1 MMKSINRRAFLRAS
15 GVALA
20 LPVLDIMGPAFAQSA
35 LPTRRMINIC
45 CTLGLYRDSWMPK
58 TAGRD
63 YQTSEY
69 LSLIDRHR
77 DSYTIFSGFSHEEQ
91 TGRQAHNS
99 EITWLTSARH
109 PGMDGFQNTISIDQL
124 VADHLGYATRFPSIV
139 LGTLTP
145 QSQSYDKNGVMI
157 PAETSPAAV
166 FKKMFIQ
173 GTPEEV
179 EKESQRIND
188 GGSILDNLKAQAKTL
203 QSNGSSEDRRKLE
216 AYFQAV
222 RAAELELSKVRDW
235 MDKPKPSVTA
245 VPPVDSSDSA
255 DILGRIDLWLELM
268 PLILATDSSRV
279 ISLMIQDHGVVPK
292 LPGITADQHNLS
304 HHGQDPGKIK
314 LLRKVETDIINRVGT
329 LLDTLTTQEESGDS
343 LLDQTQILFGS
354 NLGNANSHNAENL
367 PILVAGGGFNHGEHV
382 VQDEDHNSP
391 LCNLYVS
398 LVQRMGVDTEGFG
411 QSTQAL
417 SWS

>member
-1 MMKSINRRAFLRAS
+1 MKTINRRSFLRGT
-15 GVALA
+15 GVVLA
-20 LPVLDIMGPAFAQSA
+20 LPLLDIMGPQFANASS
-35 LPTRRMINIC
+35 PTRRMINIC

-58 TAGRD
+58 DLGRN
-63 YQTSEY
+63 YTPSEY
-69 LSLIDRHR
+69 LSIIDRHR
-77 DSYTIFSGFSHEEQ
+77 EKYTIFSGLSHEEQ

-109 PGMDGFQNTISIDQL
+109 PGMDGFQNSISLDQT
-124 VADHLGYATRFPSIV
+124 VADHLGYVTRYPSIV

-157 PAETSPAAV
+157 PAQTSPAEV
-166 FKKMFIQ
+166 FKQMFIQ

-188 GGSILDNLKAQAKTL
+188 GGSILDNLKTQARTL
-203 QSNGSSEDRRKLE
+203 QNSGSSEDRQKLE
-216 AYFQAV
+216 AYFEAV
-222 RAAELELSKVRDW
+222 RAAEIELSKVRDW
-235 MDKPKPSVTA
+235 MDRPKPGVDS
-245 VPPVDSSDSA
+245 VPPVDNADPA

-304 HHGQDPGKIK
+304 HHGQDPGKIAQLRQLETEIVK
-314 LLRKVETDIINRVGT
+314 RFGLLMDS
-329 LLDTLTTQEESGDS
+329 LDSQKENDSS

-367 PILVAGGGFNHGEHV
+367 PILVAGGDFAHGSHIAH
-382 VQDEDHNSP
+382 DEKHNAP
-391 LCNLYVS
+391 LCNLYLS
-398 LVQRMGVDTEGFG
+398 LIQQMGVETDQFG
-411 QSTQAL
+411 QSTSTL
-417 SWS
+417 NWG

>member
-1 MMKSINRRAFLRAS
+1 MKTINRRSFLRGT
-15 GVALA
+15 GVVLA
-20 LPVLDIMGPAFAQSA
+20 LPLLDIMGPQFANASS
-35 LPTRRMINIC
+35 PTRRMINIC

-58 TAGRD
+58 DLGRN
-63 YQTSEY
+63 YTPSEY
-69 LSLIDRHR
+69 LSIIDRHR
-77 DSYTIFSGFSHEEQ
+77 EKYTIFSGLSHEEQ

-109 PGMDGFQNTISIDQL
+109 PGMDGFQNSISLDQI
-124 VADHLGYATRFPSIV
+124 VADHLGYVTRYPSVV

-157 PAETSPAAV
+157 PAQTSPAEV
-166 FKKMFIQ
+166 FKQMFIQ

-188 GGSILDNLKAQAKTL
+188 GGSILDNLKTQARTL
-203 QSNGSSEDRRKLE
+203 QNSGSSEDRQKLE
-216 AYFQAV
+216 AYFEAV
-222 RAAELELSKVRDW
+222 RAAEIELSKVRDW
-235 MDKPKPSVTA
+235 MDRPKPGVDS
-245 VPPVDSSDSA
+245 VPPVDNADPA

-279 ISLMIQDHGVVPK
+279 VSLMIQDHGVVPK

-304 HHGQDPGKIK
+304 HHGQDPGKIAQ
-314 LLRKVETDIINRVGT
+314 LRQLETEIVKRFGSLMDS
-329 LLDTLTTQEESGDS
+329 LDGQKEHDSS

-367 PILVAGGGFNHGEHV
+367 PILVAGGDFAHGSHIAH
-382 VQDEDHNSP
+382 DEKHNAP
-391 LCNLYVS
+391 LCNLYLS
-398 LVQRMGVDTEGFG
+398 LIQRMGVETDQFG
-411 QSTQAL
+411 QSTSTL
-417 SWS
+417 NWG

>member
-1 MMKSINRRAFLRAS
+1 MKTINRRSFLRGT
-15 GVALA
+15 GVVLA
-20 LPVLDIMGPAFAQSA
+20 LPLLDIMGPQFANASS
-35 LPTRRMINIC
+35 PTRRMINIC

-58 TAGRD
+58 DLGRN
-63 YQTSEY
+63 YTPSEY
-69 LSLIDRHR
+69 LSIIDRHR
-77 DSYTIFSGFSHEEQ
+77 EKYTIFSGLSHEEQ

-109 PGMDGFQNTISIDQL
+109 PGMDGFQNSISLDQT
-124 VADHLGYATRFPSIV
+124 VADHLGYVTRYPSVV

-157 PAETSPAAV
+157 PAQTSPAEV
-166 FKKMFIQ
+166 FKQMFIQ

-188 GGSILDNLKAQAKTL
+188 GGSILDNLKTQARTL
-203 QSNGSSEDRRKLE
+203 QNSGSSEDRQKLE
-216 AYFQAV
+216 AYFEAV
-222 RAAELELSKVRDW
+222 RAAEIELSKVRDW
-235 MDKPKPSVTA
+235 MDRPKPGVDS
-245 VPPVDSSDSA
+245 VPPVDNAAPA

-304 HHGQDPGKIK
+304 HHGQDPGKIAQLRQLETEIVK
-314 LLRKVETDIINRVGT
+314 RFGLLMDS
-329 LLDTLTTQEESGDS
+329 LDSQKENDSS

-367 PILVAGGGFNHGEHV
+367 PILVAGGDFAHGSHIAH
-382 VQDEDHNSP
+382 DEKHNAP
-391 LCNLYVS
+391 LCNLYLS
-398 LVQRMGVDTEGFG
+398 LIQRMGVETDQFG
-411 QSTQAL
+411 QSTSTL
-417 SWS
+417 NWG

>member
-1 MMKSINRRAFLRAS
+1 MKTINRRSFLRGT
-15 GVALA
+15 GVVLA
-20 LPVLDIMGPAFAQSA
+20 LPLLDIMGPQFANASS
-35 LPTRRMINIC
+35 PTRRMINIC

-58 TAGRD
+58 DLGRN
-63 YQTSEY
+63 YTPSEY
-69 LSLIDRHR
+69 LSIIDRHR
-77 DSYTIFSGFSHEEQ
+77 EKYTIFSGLSHEEQ

-109 PGMDGFQNTISIDQL
+109 PGMDGFQNSISLDQT
-124 VADHLGYATRFPSIV
+124 VADHLGYVTRYPSVV

-157 PAETSPAAV
+157 PAQRSPAEV
-166 FKKMFIQ
+166 FKQMFIQ

-188 GGSILDNLKAQAKTL
+188 GGSILDNLKTQARTL
-203 QSNGSSEDRRKLE
+203 QNSGSSEDRQKLE
-216 AYFQAV
+216 AYFEAV
-222 RAAELELSKVRDW
+222 RAAEIELSKVRDW
-235 MDKPKPSVTA
+235 MDRPKPSVDS
-245 VPPVDSSDSA
+245 VPPVDSADPA

-279 ISLMIQDHGVVPK
+279 VSLMIQDHGVVPK

-304 HHGQDPGKIK
+304 HHGQDPGKIAQLRQLETEIVK
-314 LLRKVETDIINRVGT
+314 RFGLLMDS
-329 LLDTLTTQEESGDS
+329 LDGQKENDSS

-367 PILVAGGGFNHGEHV
+367 PILVAGGDFAHGSHIAH
-382 VQDEDHNSP
+382 DEKHNAP
-391 LCNLYVS
+391 LCNLYLS
-398 LVQRMGVDTEGFG
+398 LIQQMGVETDQFG
-411 QSTQAL
+411 QSTSTL
-417 SWS
+417 NWG

>member
-1 MMKSINRRAFLRAS
+1 MKTINRRSFLRGT
-15 GVALA
+15 GVVLA
-20 LPVLDIMGPAFAQSA
+20 LPLLDIMGPQFANASS
-35 LPTRRMINIC
+35 PTRRMINIC

-58 TAGRD
+58 DLGRN
-63 YQTSEY
+63 YTPSEY
-69 LSLIDRHR
+69 LSIIDRHR
-77 DSYTIFSGFSHEEQ
+77 EKYTIFSGLSHEEQ

-109 PGMDGFQNTISIDQL
+109 PGMDGFQNSISLDQI
-124 VADHLGYATRFPSIV
+124 VADHLGYVTRYPSVV

-157 PAETSPAAV
+157 PAQTSPAEV
-166 FKKMFIQ
+166 FKQMFIQ

-188 GGSILDNLKAQAKTL
+188 GGSILDNLKTQARTL
-203 QSNGSSEDRRKLE
+203 QNSGSSEDRQKLE
-216 AYFQAV
+216 AYFEAV
-222 RAAELELSKVRDW
+222 RAAEIELSKVRDW
-235 MDKPKPSVTA
+235 MDRPKPGVDS
-245 VPPVDSSDSA
+245 VPPVDNADPA

-279 ISLMIQDHGVVPK
+279 VSLMIQDHGVVPK

-304 HHGQDPGKIK
+304 HHGQDPGKIAQLRQLETEIVK
-314 LLRKVETDIINRVGT
+314 RFGLLMDS
-329 LLDTLTTQEESGDS
+329 LDGQKENDSS

-367 PILVAGGGFNHGEHV
+367 PILVAGGDFAHGSHIAH
-382 VQDEDHNSP
+382 DEKHNAP
-391 LCNLYVS
+391 LCNLYLS
-398 LVQRMGVDTEGFG
+398 LIQQMGVETDQFG
-411 QSTQAL
+411 QSTSTL
-417 SWS
+417 NWG

>member
-1 MMKSINRRAFLRAS
+1 MKTINRRSFLRGT
-15 GVALA
+15 GVVLA
-20 LPVLDIMGPAFAQSA
+20 LPLLDIMGPQFANASS
-35 LPTRRMINIC
+35 PTRRMINIC

-58 TAGRD
+58 DLGRN
-63 YQTSEY
+63 YTPSEY
-69 LSLIDRHR
+69 LSIIDRHR
-77 DSYTIFSGFSHEEQ
+77 EKYTIFSGLSHEEQ

-109 PGMDGFQNTISIDQL
+109 PGMDGFQNSISLDQT
-124 VADHLGYATRFPSIV
+124 VADHLGYVTRYPSVV

-157 PAETSPAAV
+157 PAQTSPAEV
-166 FKKMFIQ
+166 FKQMFIQ

-188 GGSILDNLKAQAKTL
+188 GGSILDNLKTQARTL
-203 QSNGSSEDRRKLE
+203 QNSGSSEDRQKLE
-216 AYFQAV
+216 AYFEAV
-222 RAAELELSKVRDW
+222 RAAEIELSKVRDW
-235 MDKPKPSVTA
+235 MDRPKPGVDS
-245 VPPVDSSDSA
+245 VPPVDNADPA

-279 ISLMIQDHGVVPK
+279 VSLMIQDHGVVPK

-304 HHGQDPGKIK
+304 HHGQDPGKIAQLRQLETEIVK
-314 LLRKVETDIINRVGT
+314 RFGLLMDS
-329 LLDTLTTQEESGDS
+329 LDGQKENDSS

-367 PILVAGGGFNHGEHV
+367 PILVAGGDFAHGSHIAH
-382 VQDEDHNSP
+382 DEKHNAP
-391 LCNLYVS
+391 LCNLYLS
-398 LVQRMGVDTEGFG
+398 LIQRMGVETDQFG
-411 QSTQAL
+411 QST
-417 SWS
+417 SKFNWG

>member
-1 MMKSINRRAFLRAS
+1 MKTINRRSFLRGT
-15 GVALA
+15 GVVLA
-20 LPVLDIMGPAFAQSA
+20 LPLLDIMGPQFANASA
-35 LPTRRMINIC
+35 PTRRMINIC

-58 TAGRD
+58 DLGRN
-63 YQTSEY
+63 YTPSEY
-69 LSLIDRHR
+69 LSIIDRHR
-77 DSYTIFSGFSHEEQ
+77 EKYTIFSGLSHEEQ

-109 PGMDGFQNTISIDQL
+109 PGMDGFQNSISLDQT
-124 VADHLGYATRFPSIV
+124 VADHLGYVTRYPSIV

-157 PAETSPAAV
+157 PAQTSPAEV
-166 FKKMFIQ
+166 FKQMFIQ

-188 GGSILDNLKAQAKTL
+188 GGSILDNLKTQARTL
-203 QSNGSSEDRRKLE
+203 QNSGSSEDRQKLE
-216 AYFQAV
+216 AYFEAV
-222 RAAELELSKVRDW
+222 RAAEIELSKVRDW
-235 MDKPKPSVTA
+235 MDRPKPGVDS
-245 VPPVDSSDSA
+245 VPPVDNADPA

-279 ISLMIQDHGVVPK
+279 VSLMIQDHGVVPK

-304 HHGQDPGKIK
+304 HHGQDPGKIAQLRQLETEIVK
-314 LLRKVETDIINRVGT
+314 RFGLLMDS
-329 LLDTLTTQEESGDS
+329 LDGQKENDSS

-367 PILVAGGGFNHGEHV
+367 PILVAGGDFAHGSHIAH
-382 VQDEDHNSP
+382 DEKHNAP
-391 LCNLYVS
+391 LCNLYLS
-398 LVQRMGVDTEGFG
+398 LIQRMGVETDQFG
-411 QSTQAL
+411 QSTSTL
-417 SWS
+417 NWG

>member
-1 MMKSINRRAFLRAS
+1 MKTINRRSFLRGT
-15 GVALA
+15 GVVLA
-20 LPVLDIMGPAFAQSA
+20 LPLLDIMGPQFANASS
-35 LPTRRMINIC
+35 PTRRMINIC

-58 TAGRD
+58 DLGRN
-63 YQTSEY
+63 YTPSEY
-69 LSLIDRHR
+69 LSIIDRHR
-77 DSYTIFSGFSHEEQ
+77 EKYTIFSGLSHEEQ

-109 PGMDGFQNTISIDQL
+109 PGMDGFQNSISLDQT
-124 VADHLGYATRFPSIV
+124 VADHLGYVTRYPSVV

-157 PAETSPAAV
+157 PAQTSPAEV
-166 FKKMFIQ
+166 FKQMFIQ

-188 GGSILDNLKAQAKTL
+188 GGSILDNLKTQARTL
-203 QSNGSSEDRRKLE
+203 QNSGSSEDRQKLE
-216 AYFQAV
+216 AYFEAV
-222 RAAELELSKVRDW
+222 RAAEIELSKVRDW
-235 MDKPKPSVTA
+235 MDRPKPGVDS
-245 VPPVDSSDSA
+245 VPPVDNADPA

-304 HHGQDPGKIK
+304 HHGQDPGKIAQLRQLETEIVK
-314 LLRKVETDIINRVGT
+314 RFGLLMDS
-329 LLDTLTTQEESGDS
+329 LDSQKENDSS

-367 PILVAGGGFNHGEHV
+367 PILVAGGDFAHGSHIAH
-382 VQDEDHNSP
+382 DEKHNAP
-391 LCNLYVS
+391 LCNLYLS
-398 LVQRMGVDTEGFG
+398 LIQRMGVETDQFG
-411 QSTQAL
+411 QSTSTL
-417 SWS
+417 NWG

>member
-1 MMKSINRRAFLRAS
+1 MKTINRRSFLRGT
-15 GVALA
+15 GVVLA
-20 LPVLDIMGPAFAQSA
+20 LPLLDIMGPQFANASS
-35 LPTRRMINIC
+35 PTRRMINIC

-58 TAGRD
+58 DLGRN
-63 YQTSEY
+63 YTPSEY
-69 LSLIDRHR
+69 LSIIDRHR
-77 DSYTIFSGFSHEEQ
+77 EKYTIFSGLSHEEQ

-109 PGMDGFQNTISIDQL
+109 PGMDGFQNSISLDQT
-124 VADHLGYATRFPSIV
+124 VADHLGYVTRYPSVV

-157 PAETSPAAV
+157 PAQTSPAEV
-166 FKKMFIQ
+166 FKQMFIQ

-188 GGSILDNLKAQAKTL
+188 GGSILDNLKTQARTL
-203 QSNGSSEDRRKLE
+203 QNSGSSEDRQKLE
-216 AYFQAV
+216 AYFEAV
-222 RAAELELSKVRDW
+222 RAAEIELSKVRDW
-235 MDKPKPSVTA
+235 MDRPKPSVDS
-245 VPPVDSSDSA
+245 VPPVDSADPA

-279 ISLMIQDHGVVPK
+279 VSLMIQDHGVVPK

-304 HHGQDPGKIK
+304 HHGQDPGKIAQLRQLETEIVK
-314 LLRKVETDIINRVGT
+314 RFGLLMDS
-329 LLDTLTTQEESGDS
+329 LDGQKENDSS

-367 PILVAGGGFNHGEHV
+367 PILVAGGDFAHGSHIAH
-382 VQDEDHNSP
+382 DEKHNAP
-391 LCNLYVS
+391 LCNLYLS
-398 LVQRMGVDTEGFG
+398 LIQQMGVETDQFG
-411 QSTQAL
+411 QSTSTL
-417 SWS
+417 NWG

>member
-1 MMKSINRRAFLRAS
+1 MKTINRRSFLRGT
-15 GVALA
+15 GVVLA
-20 LPVLDIMGPAFAQSA
+20 LPLLDIMGPQFANASS
-35 LPTRRMINIC
+35 PTRRMINIC

-58 TAGRD
+58 DLGRN
-63 YQTSEY
+63 YTTSEY
-69 LSLIDRHR
+69 LSIIDRHR
-77 DSYTIFSGFSHEEQ
+77 EKYTIFSGLSHEEQ

-109 PGMDGFQNTISIDQL
+109 PGMDGFQNSISLDQT
-124 VADHLGYATRFPSIV
+124 VADHLGYVTRYPSVV

-157 PAETSPAAV
+157 PAQTSPAEV
-166 FKKMFIQ
+166 FKQMFIQ

-188 GGSILDNLKAQAKTL
+188 GGSILDNLKTQARTL
-203 QSNGSSEDRRKLE
+203 QNSGSSEDRQKLE
-216 AYFQAV
+216 AYFEAV
-222 RAAELELSKVRDW
+222 RAAEIELSKVRDW
-235 MDKPKPSVTA
+235 MDRPKPSVDS
-245 VPPVDSSDSA
+245 VPPVDNADPA

-279 ISLMIQDHGVVPK
+279 VSLMLQDHGVVPK

-304 HHGQDPGKIK
+304 HHGQDPGKIAQLRQLETEIVK
-314 LLRKVETDIINRVGT
+314 RFGLLMDS
-329 LLDTLTTQEESGDS
+329 LDGQKENDSS

-367 PILVAGGGFNHGEHV
+367 PILVAGGDFAHGSHIAH
-382 VQDEDHNSP
+382 DEKHNAP
-391 LCNLYVS
+391 LCNLYLS
-398 LVQRMGVDTEGFG
+398 LIQRMGVETDQFG
-411 QSTQAL
+411 QSTSTL
-417 SWS
+417 NWG

>member
-1 MMKSINRRAFLRAS
+1 MKYIKRRSFLRAT

-20 LPVLDIMGPAFAQSA
+20 LPLLDIMGPRFAQASVS
-35 LPTRRMINIC
+35 TRRMINIC
-45 CTLGLYRDSWMPK
+45 CTLGLYRDSWMP
-58 TAGRD
+58 TDEGQD
-63 YQTSEY
+63 YAPSEY
-69 LSLIDRHR
+69 LAIIDRHR
-77 DSYTIFSGFSHEEQ
+77 KKYTIFSGLSHKEQ

-124 VADHLGYATRFPSIV
+124 VADQLGYVTRFPSVV

-157 PAETSPAAV
+157 PAQTSPAEV
-166 FKKMFIQ
+166 FKQMFIQ

-179 EKESQRIND
+179 AKQAQRIND
-188 GGSILDNLKAQAKTL
+188 GGSILDNLKSQTRLL
-203 QSNGSSEDRRKLE
+203 QSTGSNDDHHKLE

-222 RAAELELSKVRDW
+222 RAAELELGKVRDW
-235 MDKPKPSVTA
+235 MDRPKPTIETI
-245 VPPVDSSDSA
+245 PPVDSSDPA
-255 DILGRIDLWLELM
+255 DILGRIDLWLELI
-268 PLILATDSSRV
+268 PLIIATDSSRV
-279 ISLMIQDHGVVPK
+279 ISLMIQDHGVVPR
-292 LPGITADQHNLS
+292 LTGVTADQHNLS
-304 HHGQDPGKIK
+304 HHGQDPGKITQ
-314 LLRKVETDIINRVGT
+314 LRQVETEIITRLGS
-329 LLDTLTTQEESGDS
+329 LLDSLDRQQEDSES

-367 PILVAGGGFNHGEHV
+367 PILVAGGGFRHGSHVKHDEHV
-382 VQDEDHNSP
+382 NPP

-398 LVQRMGVDTEGFG
+398 LVQKMGVETERFG

>member
-1 MMKSINRRAFLRAS
+1 MKTINRRSFLRGT
-15 GVALA
+15 GVVLA
-20 LPVLDIMGPAFAQSA
+20 LPLLDIMGPQFANASS
-35 LPTRRMINIC
+35 PTRRMINIC

-58 TAGRD
+58 DLGRN
-63 YQTSEY
+63 YTPSEY
-69 LSLIDRHR
+69 LSIIDRHR
-77 DSYTIFSGFSHEEQ
+77 EKYTIFSGLSHEEQ

-109 PGMDGFQNTISIDQL
+109 PGMDGFQNSISLDQT
-124 VADHLGYATRFPSIV
+124 VADHLGYVTRYPSVV

-157 PAETSPAAV
+157 PAQTSPAEV
-166 FKKMFIQ
+166 FKQMFIQ

-188 GGSILDNLKAQAKTL
+188 GGSILDNLKTQARTL
-203 QSNGSSEDRRKLE
+203 QNSGSSEDRQKLE
-216 AYFQAV
+216 AYFEAV
-222 RAAELELSKVRDW
+222 RAAEIELSKVRDW
-235 MDKPKPSVTA
+235 MDRPKPGVDS
-245 VPPVDSSDSA
+245 VPPVDNADPA

-304 HHGQDPGKIK
+304 HHGQDPGKIAQLRQLETEIVK
-314 LLRKVETDIINRVGT
+314 RFGLLMDS
-329 LLDTLTTQEESGDS
+329 LDSQKENDSS

-367 PILVAGGGFNHGEHV
+367 PILVAGGDFAHGSHIAH
-382 VQDEDHNSP
+382 DEKHNAP
-391 LCNLYVS
+391 LCNLYLS
-398 LVQRMGVDTEGFG
+398 LIQQMGVETDRFG
-411 QSTQAL
+411 QSTSTL
-417 SWS
+417 NWG

>member
-1 MMKSINRRAFLRAS
+1 MKTINRRSFLRGT
-15 GVALA
+15 GVVLA
-20 LPVLDIMGPAFAQSA
+20 LPLLDIMGPQFANASS
-35 LPTRRMINIC
+35 PTRRMINIC

-58 TAGRD
+58 DLGRN
-63 YQTSEY
+63 YKPSEY
-69 LSLIDRHR
+69 LSIIDRHR
-77 DSYTIFSGFSHEEQ
+77 EKYTIFSGLSHEEQ

-109 PGMDGFQNTISIDQL
+109 PGMDGFQNSISLDQT
-124 VADHLGYATRFPSIV
+124 VADHLGYVTRYPSIV

-157 PAETSPAAV
+157 PAQTSPAEV
-166 FKKMFIQ
+166 FKQMFIQ

-188 GGSILDNLKAQAKTL
+188 GGSILDNLKTQARTL
-203 QSNGSSEDRRKLE
+203 QNSGSSEDRQKLE
-216 AYFQAV
+216 AYFEAV
-222 RAAELELSKVRDW
+222 RAAEIELSKVRDW
-235 MDKPKPSVTA
+235 MDRPKPGVDS
-245 VPPVDSSDSA
+245 VPPVDNADPA

-279 ISLMIQDHGVVPK
+279 VSLMIQDHGVVPK

-304 HHGQDPGKIK
+304 HHGQDPGKIAQLRQLETEIVK
-314 LLRKVETDIINRVGT
+314 RFGLLMDS
-329 LLDTLTTQEESGDS
+329 LDGQKENDSS

-367 PILVAGGGFNHGEHV
+367 PILVAGGDFAHGSHIAH
-382 VQDEDHNSP
+382 DEKHNAP
-391 LCNLYVS
+391 LCNLYLS
-398 LVQRMGVDTEGFG
+398 LIQQMGVETDQFG
-411 QSTQAL
+411 QSTSTL
-417 SWS
+417 NWG

>member
-1 MMKSINRRAFLRAS
+1 MKTINRRSFLRGT
-15 GVALA
+15 GVVLA
-20 LPVLDIMGPAFAQSA
+20 LPLLDIMGPQFANASS
-35 LPTRRMINIC
+35 PTQRMINIC

-58 TAGRD
+58 DLGRN
-63 YQTSEY
+63 YTPSEY
-69 LSLIDRHR
+69 LSIIDRHR
-77 DSYTIFSGFSHEEQ
+77 EKYTIFSGLSHEEQ

-109 PGMDGFQNTISIDQL
+109 PGMDGFQNSISLDQT
-124 VADHLGYATRFPSIV
+124 VADHLGYVTRYPSVV

-157 PAETSPAAV
+157 PAQTSPAEV
-166 FKKMFIQ
+166 FKQMFIQ

-188 GGSILDNLKAQAKTL
+188 GGSILDNLKTQARTL
-203 QSNGSSEDRRKLE
+203 QNSGSSEDRQKLE
-216 AYFQAV
+216 AYFEAV
-222 RAAELELSKVRDW
+222 RAAEIELSKVRDW
-235 MDKPKPSVTA
+235 MDRPKPGVDS
-245 VPPVDSSDSA
+245 VPPVDNADPA

-304 HHGQDPGKIK
+304 HHGQDPGKIAQLRQLETEIVK
-314 LLRKVETDIINRVGT
+314 RFGLLMDS
-329 LLDTLTTQEESGDS
+329 LDGQKENDSS

-367 PILVAGGGFNHGEHV
+367 PILVAGGDFAHGSHIAH
-382 VQDEDHNSP
+382 DEKHNAP
-391 LCNLYVS
+391 LCNLYLS
-398 LVQRMGVDTEGFG
+398 LIQQMGVETDQFG
-411 QSTQAL
+411 QSTSTL
-417 SWS
+417 NWG

>member
-1 MMKSINRRAFLRAS
+1 MKTINRRSFLRGT
-15 GVALA
+15 GVVLA
-20 LPVLDIMGPAFAQSA
+20 LPLLDIMGPQFANASS
-35 LPTRRMINIC
+35 PTRRMINIC

-58 TAGRD
+58 DLGRN
-63 YQTSEY
+63 YTPSEY
-69 LSLIDRHR
+69 LSIIDRHR
-77 DSYTIFSGFSHEEQ
+77 EKYTIFSGLSHEEQ

-109 PGMDGFQNTISIDQL
+109 PGMDGFQNSISLDQI
-124 VADHLGYATRFPSIV
+124 VADHLGYVTRYPSVV

-157 PAETSPAAV
+157 PAQTSPAEV
-166 FKKMFIQ
+166 FKQMFIQ

-188 GGSILDNLKAQAKTL
+188 GGSILDNLKTQARTL
-203 QSNGSSEDRRKLE
+203 QNSGSSEDRQKLE
-216 AYFQAV
+216 AYFEAV
-222 RAAELELSKVRDW
+222 RAAEIELSKVRDW
-235 MDKPKPSVTA
+235 MDRPKPGVDS
-245 VPPVDSSDSA
+245 VPPVDNADPA

-279 ISLMIQDHGVVPK
+279 VSLMIQDHGVVPK

-304 HHGQDPGKIK
+304 HHGQDPGKIAQLRQLETEIVK
-314 LLRKVETDIINRVGT
+314 RFGLLMDS
-329 LLDTLTTQEESGDS
+329 LDGQKENDSS

-367 PILVAGGGFNHGEHV
+367 PILVAGGDFAHGSHIAH
-382 VQDEDHNSP
+382 DEKHNAP
-391 LCNLYVS
+391 LCNLYLS
-398 LVQRMGVDTEGFG
+398 LIQRMGVETDQFG
-411 QSTQAL
+411 QSTSTL
-417 SWS
+417 NWG

>member
-1 MMKSINRRAFLRAS
+1 MRAS

-20 LPVLDIMGPAFAQSA
+20 LPVLDIMGPAFAQST

-77 DSYTIFSGFSHEEQ
+77 DNYTIFSGFSHEEQ

-124 VADHLGYATRFPSIV
+124 VADHLGYVTRFPSIV

-179 EKESQRIND
+179 EKETQRIND

-203 QSNGSSEDRRKLE
+203 QSNGSSEDRHKLE

-235 MDKPKPSVTA
+235 MDKTKPSVKA

-255 DILGRIDLWLELM
+255 DILGRIDLWLELT

-314 LLRKVETDIINRVGT
+314 QLRKVETEIINRVGT
-329 LLDTLTTQEESGDS
+329 LLDTLKTQDEGGDS

-367 PILVAGGGFNHGEHV
+367 PILVAGGGFNHGGHV
-382 VQDEDHNSP
+382 VQDADHNSP

-398 LVQRMGVDTEGFG
+398 LVQRMGVETEGFG

>member
-1 MMKSINRRAFLRAS
+1 MKTINRRSFLRGT
-15 GVALA
+15 GVVLA
-20 LPVLDIMGPAFAQSA
+20 LPLLDIMGPQFANAST
-35 LPTRRMINIC
+35 PTRRMINIC

-58 TAGRD
+58 DLGRN
-63 YQTSEY
+63 YTPSEY
-69 LSLIDRHR
+69 LSIIDRHR
-77 DSYTIFSGFSHEEQ
+77 EKYTIFSGLSHEEQ

-109 PGMDGFQNTISIDQL
+109 PGMDGFQNSISLDQT
-124 VADHLGYATRFPSIV
+124 VADHLGYVTRYPSVV

-157 PAETSPAAV
+157 PAQTSPAEV
-166 FKKMFIQ
+166 FKQMFIQ

-179 EKESQRIND
+179 EKETQRIND
-188 GGSILDNLKAQAKTL
+188 GGSILDNLKTQARTL
-203 QSNGSSEDRRKLE
+203 QNSGSSEDRQKLE
-216 AYFQAV
+216 AYFEAV
-222 RAAELELSKVRDW
+222 RAAEIELSKVRDW
-235 MDKPKPSVTA
+235 MDRPKPGVDS
-245 VPPVDSSDSA
+245 VPPVDNADPA

-304 HHGQDPGKIK
+304 HHGQDPGKIAQLRQLETEIVK
-314 LLRKVETDIINRVGT
+314 RFGLLMDS
-329 LLDTLTTQEESGDS
+329 LDSQKENDSS

-367 PILVAGGGFNHGEHV
+367 PILVAGGDFAHGSHIAH
-382 VQDEDHNSP
+382 DEKHNAP
-391 LCNLYVS
+391 LCNLYLS
-398 LVQRMGVDTEGFG
+398 LIQQMGVETDQFG
-411 QSTQAL
+411 QSTSTL
-417 SWS
+417 NWG

>member
-1 MMKSINRRAFLRAS
+1 MKTINRRSFLRGT
-15 GVALA
+15 GVVLA
-20 LPVLDIMGPAFAQSA
+20 LPLLDIMGPQFANASS
-35 LPTRRMINIC
+35 PTRRMINIC

-58 TAGRD
+58 DLGRN
-63 YQTSEY
+63 YTPSEY
-69 LSLIDRHR
+69 LSIIDRHR
-77 DSYTIFSGFSHEEQ
+77 EKYTIFSGLSHEEQ

-109 PGMDGFQNTISIDQL
+109 PGMDGFQNSISLDQT
-124 VADHLGYATRFPSIV
+124 VADHLGYVTRYPSVV

-157 PAETSPAAV
+157 PAQTSPAEV
-166 FKKMFIQ
+166 FKQMFIQ

-188 GGSILDNLKAQAKTL
+188 GGSILDNLKTQARTL
-203 QSNGSSEDRRKLE
+203 QNSGSSEDRQKLE
-216 AYFQAV
+216 AYFEAV
-222 RAAELELSKVRDW
+222 RAAEIELSKVRDW
-235 MDKPKPSVTA
+235 MDRPKPGVDS
-245 VPPVDSSDSA
+245 VPPVDNADPA

-279 ISLMIQDHGVVPK
+279 VSLMIQDHGVVPK

-304 HHGQDPGKIK
+304 HHGQDPGKITQLRQLETEIVK
-314 LLRKVETDIINRVGT
+314 RFGLLMDS
-329 LLDTLTTQEESGDS
+329 LDGQKENDSS

-367 PILVAGGGFNHGEHV
+367 PILVAGGDFAHGSHIAH
-382 VQDEDHNSP
+382 DEKHNAP
-391 LCNLYVS
+391 LCNLYLS
-398 LVQRMGVDTEGFG
+398 LIQQMGVETDQFG
-411 QSTQAL
+411 QSTSTL
-417 SWS
+417 NWG

>member
-1 MMKSINRRAFLRAS
+1 MKTINRRSFLRGT
-15 GVALA
+15 GVVLA
-20 LPVLDIMGPAFAQSA
+20 LPLLDIMGPQFANASS
-35 LPTRRMINIC
+35 PTRRMINIC

-58 TAGRD
+58 DLGRN
-63 YQTSEY
+63 YTPSEY
-69 LSLIDRHR
+69 LSIIDRHR
-77 DSYTIFSGFSHEEQ
+77 EKYTIFSGLSHEEQ

-109 PGMDGFQNTISIDQL
+109 PGMDGFQNSISLDQT
-124 VADHLGYATRFPSIV
+124 VADHLGYVTRYPSVV

-157 PAETSPAAV
+157 PAQTSPAEV
-166 FKKMFIQ
+166 FKQMFIQ

-188 GGSILDNLKAQAKTL
+188 GGSILDNLKTQARTL
-203 QSNGSSEDRRKLE
+203 QNSGSSEDRQKLE
-216 AYFQAV
+216 AYFEAV
-222 RAAELELSKVRDW
+222 RAAEIELSKVRDW
-235 MDKPKPSVTA
+235 MDRPKPGVDS
-245 VPPVDSSDSA
+245 VPPVDNADPA

-279 ISLMIQDHGVVPK
+279 VSLMIQDHGVVPK

-304 HHGQDPGKIK
+304 HHGQDPGKIAQLRQLETEIVK
-314 LLRKVETDIINRVGT
+314 RFGLLMDS
-329 LLDTLTTQEESGDS
+329 LDSQKENDSS

-367 PILVAGGGFNHGEHV
+367 PILVAGGDFAHGSHIAH
-382 VQDEDHNSP
+382 DEKHNAP
-391 LCNLYVS
+391 LCNLYLS
-398 LVQRMGVDTEGFG
+398 LIQQMGVETDQFG
-411 QSTQAL
+411 QSTSTL
-417 SWS
+417 NWG

>member
-1 MMKSINRRAFLRAS
+1 MKTINRRSFLRGT
-15 GVALA
+15 GVVLA
-20 LPVLDIMGPAFAQSA
+20 LPLLDIMGPQFANASS
-35 LPTRRMINIC
+35 PTRRMINIC

-58 TAGRD
+58 DLGRN
-63 YQTSEY
+63 YTPSEY
-69 LSLIDRHR
+69 LSIIDRHR
-77 DSYTIFSGFSHEEQ
+77 EKYTIFSGLSHEEQ

-109 PGMDGFQNTISIDQL
+109 PGMDGFQNSISLDQT
-124 VADHLGYATRFPSIV
+124 VADHLGYVTRYPSVV

-157 PAETSPAAV
+157 PAQTSPAEV
-166 FKKMFIQ
+166 FKQMFIQ

-188 GGSILDNLKAQAKTL
+188 GGSILDNLKTQARTL
-203 QSNGSSEDRRKLE
+203 QNSGSSEDRQKLE
-216 AYFQAV
+216 AYFEAV
-222 RAAELELSKVRDW
+222 RAAEIELSKVRDW
-235 MDKPKPSVTA
+235 MDRPKPSVDS
-245 VPPVDSSDSA
+245 VPPVDSADPA

-279 ISLMIQDHGVVPK
+279 VSLMIQDHGVVPK

-304 HHGQDPGKIK
+304 HHGQDPGKIAQLRQLETEIVK
-314 LLRKVETDIINRVGT
+314 RFGLLMDS
-329 LLDTLTTQEESGDS
+329 LESQKENDSS

-367 PILVAGGGFNHGEHV
+367 PILVAGGDFAHGSHIAH
-382 VQDEDHNSP
+382 DEKHNAP
-391 LCNLYVS
+391 LCNLYLS
-398 LVQRMGVDTEGFG
+398 LIQQMGVETDQFG
-411 QSTQAL
+411 QSTSTL
-417 SWS
+417 NWG

>member
-1 MMKSINRRAFLRAS
+1 MKYINRRTFLRGT

-20 LPVLDIMGPAFAQSA
+20 LPLLDIMGPRFAQASA
-35 LPTRRMINIC
+35 PTRRMVNIC
-45 CTLGLYRDSWMPK
+45 CTLGLYRDSWMPT
-58 TAGRD
+58 TAGTN
-63 YQTSEY
+63 YEASEY
-69 LSLIDRHR
+69 LSIIDRHR
-77 DSYTIFSGFSHEEQ
+77 EKYTVFSGLSHEEQ

-124 VADHLGYATRFPSIV
+124 VANHLGYVTRYPSVV

-145 QSQSYDKNGVMI
+145 QRQSYDKNGVMI
-157 PAETSPAAV
+157 PAQTSPAEV
-166 FKKMFIQ
+166 FKQMFIQ

-179 EKESQRIND
+179 ERETQRIND
-188 GGSILDNLKAQAKTL
+188 GGSILDNLKSQTKAL
-203 QSNGSSEDRRKLE
+203 QSSGSSDDRQKLE
-216 AYFQAV
+216 AYFHAV

-235 MDKPKPSVTA
+235 MDQPKPGVDS
-245 VPPVDSSDSA
+245 VPPVDSTDPS
-255 DILGRIDLWLELM
+255 DILRRIDLWLELM
-268 PLILATDSSRV
+268 PLIIATDSSRV

-292 LPGITADQHNLS
+292 LTGVTADQHNLS
-304 HHGQDPGKIK
+304 HHGQDPGKIIQ
-314 LLRKVETDIINRVGT
+314 LRQVETEIVTRLGSLFDS
-329 LLDTLTTQEESGDS
+329 LDSQEENGGA

-367 PILVAGGGFNHGEHV
+367 PILLAGGQFKHGAHV
-382 VQDEDHNSP
+382 VHDEQHNSP
-391 LCNLYVS
+391 LCNLYLS
-398 LVQRMGVDTEGFG
+398 LVQQMGVATEQFG

>member
-1 MMKSINRRAFLRAS
+1 MKTINRRSFLRGT
-15 GVALA
+15 GVVLA
-20 LPVLDIMGPAFAQSA
+20 LPLLDIMGPQFANASS
-35 LPTRRMINIC
+35 PTRRMINIC

-58 TAGRD
+58 DLGRN
-63 YQTSEY
+63 YTPSEY
-69 LSLIDRHR
+69 LSIIDRHR
-77 DSYTIFSGFSHEEQ
+77 EKYTIFSGLSHEEQ

-109 PGMDGFQNTISIDQL
+109 PGMDGFQNSISLDQT
-124 VADHLGYATRFPSIV
+124 VADHLGYVTRYPSVV

-157 PAETSPAAV
+157 PAQTSPAEV
-166 FKKMFIQ
+166 FKQMFIQ

-188 GGSILDNLKAQAKTL
+188 GGSILDNLKTQARTL
-203 QSNGSSEDRRKLE
+203 QNSGSSEDRQKLE
-216 AYFQAV
+216 AYFEAV
-222 RAAELELSKVRDW
+222 RAAEIELSKVRDW
-235 MDKPKPSVTA
+235 MDRPKPGVDS
-245 VPPVDSSDSA
+245 VPPVDNADPA

-279 ISLMIQDHGVVPK
+279 VSLMIQDHGVVPK

-304 HHGQDPGKIK
+304 HHGQDPGKIAQLRRLETEIVK
-314 LLRKVETDIINRVGT
+314 RFGLLMDS
-329 LLDTLTTQEESGDS
+329 LDSQKENDSS

-367 PILVAGGGFNHGEHV
+367 PILVAGGDFAHGSHIAH
-382 VQDEDHNSP
+382 DEKHNAP
-391 LCNLYVS
+391 LCNLYLS
-398 LVQRMGVDTEGFG
+398 LIQQMGVETDQFG
-411 QSTQAL
+411 QSTSTL
-417 SWS
+417 NWG

>member
-1 MMKSINRRAFLRAS
+1 MKTINRRSFLRGT
-15 GVALA
+15 GVVLA
-20 LPVLDIMGPAFAQSA
+20 LPLLDIMGPQFANASS
-35 LPTRRMINIC
+35 PTRRMINIC

-58 TAGRD
+58 DLGRN
-63 YQTSEY
+63 YTPSEY
-69 LSLIDRHR
+69 LSIIDRHR
-77 DSYTIFSGFSHEEQ
+77 EKYTIFSGLSHEEQ

-109 PGMDGFQNTISIDQL
+109 PGMDGFQNSISLDQT
-124 VADHLGYATRFPSIV
+124 VADHLGYVTRYPSVV

-157 PAETSPAAV
+157 PAQTSPAEV
-166 FKKMFIQ
+166 FKQMFIQ

-188 GGSILDNLKAQAKTL
+188 GGSILDNLKTQARTL
-203 QSNGSSEDRRKLE
+203 QNSGSSEDRQKLE
-216 AYFQAV
+216 AYFEAV
-222 RAAELELSKVRDW
+222 RAAEIELSKVRDW
-235 MDKPKPSVTA
+235 MDRPKPGVDS
-245 VPPVDSSDSA
+245 VPPVDSADPA

-304 HHGQDPGKIK
+304 HHGQDPGKIAQLRQLETEIVK
-314 LLRKVETDIINRVGT
+314 RFGLLMDS
-329 LLDTLTTQEESGDS
+329 LDSQKENDSS

-367 PILVAGGGFNHGEHV
+367 PILVAGGDFAHGSHIAH
-382 VQDEDHNSP
+382 DEKHNAP
-391 LCNLYVS
+391 LCNLYLS
-398 LVQRMGVDTEGFG
+398 LIQQMGVETDQFG
-411 QSTQAL
+411 QSTSTL
-417 SWS
+417 NWG

>member
-1 MMKSINRRAFLRAS
+1 MKTINRRSFLRGT
-15 GVALA
+15 GVVLA
-20 LPVLDIMGPAFAQSA
+20 LPLLDIMGPQFANASS
-35 LPTRRMINIC
+35 PTRRMINIC

-58 TAGRD
+58 DLGRN
-63 YQTSEY
+63 YTPSEY
-69 LSLIDRHR
+69 LSIIDRHR
-77 DSYTIFSGFSHEEQ
+77 EKYTIFSGLSHEEQ

-109 PGMDGFQNTISIDQL
+109 PGMDGFQNSISLDQI
-124 VADHLGYATRFPSIV
+124 VADHLGYVTRYPSVV

-157 PAETSPAAV
+157 PAQTSPAEV
-166 FKKMFIQ
+166 FKQMFIQ

-188 GGSILDNLKAQAKTL
+188 GGSILDNLKTQARTL
-203 QSNGSSEDRRKLE
+203 QNSGSSEDRQKLE
-216 AYFQAV
+216 AYFEAV
-222 RAAELELSKVRDW
+222 RAAEIELSKVRDW
-235 MDKPKPSVTA
+235 MDRPKPGVDS
-245 VPPVDSSDSA
+245 VPPVDNADPA

-279 ISLMIQDHGVVPK
+279 VSLMIQDHGVVPK

-304 HHGQDPGKIK
+304 HHGQDPGKIAQLRQLETEIVK
-314 LLRKVETDIINRVGT
+314 RFGLLMDS
-329 LLDTLTTQEESGDS
+329 LDSQKENDSS

-367 PILVAGGGFNHGEHV
+367 PILVAGGDFAHGSHIAH
-382 VQDEDHNSP
+382 DEKHNAP
-391 LCNLYVS
+391 LCNLYLS
-398 LVQRMGVDTEGFG
+398 LIQQMGVETDQFG
-411 QSTQAL
+411 QSTSTL
-417 SWS
+417 NWG

>member
-1 MMKSINRRAFLRAS
+1 MKTINRRSFLRGT
-15 GVALA
+15 GVVLA
-20 LPVLDIMGPAFAQSA
+20 LPLLDIMGPQFANASS
-35 LPTRRMINIC
+35 PTRRMINIC

-58 TAGRD
+58 DLGRN
-63 YQTSEY
+63 YTPSEY
-69 LSLIDRHR
+69 LSIIDRHR
-77 DSYTIFSGFSHEEQ
+77 EKYTIFSGLSHEEQ

-109 PGMDGFQNTISIDQL
+109 PGMDGFQNSISLDQT
-124 VADHLGYATRFPSIV
+124 VADHLGYVTRYPSVV

-157 PAETSPAAV
+157 PAQTSPAEV
-166 FKKMFIQ
+166 FKQMFIQ

-188 GGSILDNLKAQAKTL
+188 GGSILDNLKTQARTL
-203 QSNGSSEDRRKLE
+203 QNSGSSEDRQKLE
-216 AYFQAV
+216 AYFEAV
-222 RAAELELSKVRDW
+222 RAAEIELSKVRDW
-235 MDKPKPSVTA
+235 MDRPKPGVDS
-245 VPPVDSSDSA
+245 VPPVDNADPA

-304 HHGQDPGKIK
+304 HHGQDPGKIAQLRQLETEIVK
-314 LLRKVETDIINRVGT
+314 RFGLLMDS
-329 LLDTLTTQEESGDS
+329 LDSQKENDSS

-367 PILVAGGGFNHGEHV
+367 PILVAGGDFAHGSHIAH
-382 VQDEDHNSP
+382 DEKHNAP
-391 LCNLYVS
+391 LCNLYLS
-398 LVQRMGVDTEGFG
+398 LIQQMGVETDQFG
-411 QSTQAL
+411 QSTSTL
-417 SWS
+417 NWG